1 MKNERFRIATT
12 NVQFSLPM
20 IFILIIGLMTAA
32 DLFYW
37 DKSFVEMQLWEIVT
51 MFSTFVFMMLLD
63 MVDMLVFP
71 RRMPYAVQVLLFFLR
86 VGSVAFIQYLDV
98 TGSALA
104 LIGLIPYYTFFAFG
118 GVVSVIFTLLLLGYL
133 YTEIDTFG
141 ADLTLGVG
149 MLFFMQILSFFTNHA
164 HRVTLRN
171 RELLQD
177 LHRANNDLQ
186 FALDDI
192 AELSVVEE
200 RMRLSR
206 DLHDSAGHHLT
217 AISIQLEKAVAYQDI
232 SEEDSMEAVL
242 NARNSAREALKE
254 VRQFIGGL
262 KDNQDSFS
270 FSDKAK
276 GLFGS
281 MKIDGREIVSEI
293 QGDETLYPLHVRRNL
308 YHSLQ
313 ELLTNAEKHSQ
324 ASLINVA
331 VKFGRREAS
340 MVVEDNGIGFNSR
353 KALTRDGHFGLKH
366 LRERTTNIDGRL
378 NIDSQKQGGAKIEI
392 RIPRD
397 R

>member
-1 MKNERFRIATT
+1 MKNQRFRIATT

-20 IFILIIGLMTAA
+20 IFILIIGSMTAV

-37 DKSFVEMQLWEIVT
+37 DKSFVDMKLWQIIT
-51 MFSTFVFMMLLD
+51 MFSMFVFMMLLD

-71 RRMPYAVQVLLFFLR
+71 RKMPYAVQVLLFFLR
-86 VGSVAFIQYLDV
+86 VASVSFIQILDV
-98 TGSALA
+98 TGTALS

-118 GVVSVIFTLLLLGYL
+118 GVVSVIFTLLIMGYL
-133 YTEIDTFG
+133 YTEVDTYG
-141 ADLTLGVG
+141 SDLTLGVG
-149 MLFFMQILSFFTNHA
+149 NLLFMQILSFFTYHA

-177 LHRANNDLQ
+177 LHRTNNDLQ
-186 FALDDI
+186 FAMDDI

-217 AISIQLEKAVAYQDI
+217 AISIQLEKAVAYQEI
-232 SEEDSMEAVL
+232 SEQDSMEAVL

-270 FSDKAK
+270 FAAKAE
-276 GLFGS
+276 GLFES
-281 MKIDGREIVSEI
+281 MKVDGREIVSEI

-313 ELLTNAEKHSQ
+313 ELLTNAEKHSE
-324 ASLINVA
+324 ATEITVG

-340 MVVEDNGIGFNSR
+340 LFVEDNGIGFNSR
-353 KALTRDGHFGLKH
+353 KALSRDGHFGLKH
-366 LRERTTNIDGRL
+366 LRERTTNLEGRL
-378 NIDSQKQGGAKIEI
+378 VIDSQKQAGSKIAI
-392 RIPRD
+392 HIPRD

>member
-1 MKNERFRIATT
+1 MNNQRFRIATT

-20 IFILIIGLMTAA
+20 IFILIIGSMTAV

-37 DKSFVEMQLWEIVT
+37 DKSYVDMKLWQIIT
-51 MFSTFVFMMLLD
+51 MFSIFVFMMLLD

-71 RRMPYAVQVLLFFLR
+71 RKMPYPVQVLLFFLR
-86 VGSVAFIQYLDV
+86 VGSVVFIQILDV
-98 TGSALA
+98 TGTALA

-133 YTEIDTFG
+133 YTRIDSFG
-141 ADLTLGVG
+141 SDLTLGVG
-149 MLFFMQILSFFTNHA
+149 MLLFMQILSFFTNHA

-171 RELLQD
+171 RDLLQD

-206 DLHDSAGHHLT
+206 DLHDSVGHHLT

-242 NARNSAREALKE
+242 NARSSAKEALKE
-254 VRQFIGGL
+254 VRQFIGEL

-270 FSDKAK
+270 FSDKAQ
-276 GLFGS
+276 GLFES
-281 MKIDGREIVSEI
+281 FQVDEREIQWEI

-313 ELLTNAEKHSQ
+313 ELLTNAEKHSE
-324 ASLINVA
+324 ASLITVG

-340 MVVEDNGIGFNSR
+340 LVVEDDGIGFNAR
-353 KALTRDGHFGLKH
+353 KALNQDGHFGLKH
-366 LRERTTNIDGRL
+366 LRDRTANMDGRL
-378 NIDSQKQGGAKIEI
+378 QINTRKQAGAKIDI